1 MPRQTQFKQEVRDYA
16 RQIWAAHQ
24 GLKALKA
31 EADALDYGSTL
42 EVTADEPSAAAHLA
56 VVYATNDALATMMAA
71 GHATNIATV
80 L

>member
-1 MPRQTQFKQEVRDYA
+1 MSRQTQFKQEARDYA
-16 RQIWAAHQ
+16 RQIWAAHN

-31 EADALDYGSTL
+31 EADALNYGETL
-42 EVTADEPSAAAHLA
+42 ETTEDEPTAAQLLA
-56 VVYATNDALATMMAA
+56 VVYDTNTALATMMAA

>member
-1 MPRQTQFKQEVRDYA
+1 MSRQTQFKQELRDHA
-16 RQIWAAHQ
+16 RQIWEAHH
-24 GLKALKA
+24 ALKELRA

-56 VVYATNDALATMMAA
+56 VVYATNDALATLMAA